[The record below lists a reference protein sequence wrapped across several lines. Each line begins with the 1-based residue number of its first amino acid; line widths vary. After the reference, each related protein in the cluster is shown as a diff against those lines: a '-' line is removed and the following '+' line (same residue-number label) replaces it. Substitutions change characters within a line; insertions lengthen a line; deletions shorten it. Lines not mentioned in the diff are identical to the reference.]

1 MLSRTEVQVKLYY
14 SHNSNPRLAVAV
26 ARHVK
31 APVEFV
37 RAAPFAPDQI
47 EFFRKLNPNTRVPIL
62 VEDGVPLWETDAIAC
77 RLCQLTGSDL
87 WPGPQRLPELLRWL
101 SWAHQHFNPPAS
113 ALYFEYIVKPTF
125 SSERQPQSVM
135 DARVKEFREFAAV
148 LNGMLEGRRWLIDD
162 RLSYADMRVAFVF
175 PFAARAQLPLADYP
189 ELQRLANQLNELDAW
204 RDPFQGLA
212 D

>member
-1 MLSRTEVQVKLYY
+1 MKLYY

-47 EFFRKLNPNTRVPIL
+47 EFFRQLNPNTRVPVL
-62 VEDGVPLWETDAIAC
+62 VENGVPLWETDAIAC
-77 RLCQLTGSDL
+77 RLCQITGSDL
-87 WPGPQRLPELLRWL
+87 WPAPQRLPELLRWL

-125 SSERQPQSVM
+125 TDDRKPQSVM
-135 DARVKEFREFAAV
+135 EAHLNEFRQFAAV
-148 LNGMLEGRRWLIDD
+148 LDGVLKGRRWLIDD
-162 RLSYADMRVAFVF
+162 RLSYADLRVAFVF
-175 PFAARAQLPLADYP
+175 PFAARAQLPLADFP
-189 ELQRLANQLNELDAW
+189 EVQRLANQLNELEAW
-204 RDPFQGLA
+204 RDPFQGLEA
-212 D
+212 

>member
-1 MLSRTEVQVKLYY
+1 MKLYY

-47 EFFRKLNPNTRVPIL
+47 EFFRTLNPNTRVPVL
-62 VEDGVPLWETDAIAC
+62 VENGLPLWETDAIAC
-77 RLCQLTGSDL
+77 RLCQVTGADF
-87 WPGPQRLPELLRWL
+87 WPTPEHLPELLRWL

-113 ALYFEYIVKPTF
+113 ALYFEHVVKPTF
-125 SSERQPQSVM
+125 TTHREEQSVM
-135 DARVKEFREFAAV
+135 DRHVDEFRKFAEV
-148 LNGMLEGRRWLIDD
+148 LNGWLKDRRWLIDD
-162 RLSYADMRVAFVF
+162 RLSYADFRVALVF
-175 PFAARAQLPLADYP
+175 PYADRVGLPLADYP
-189 ELQRLANQLNELDAW
+189 EVQRLADQLNALDAW
-204 RDPFQGLA
+204 RDPFRGL